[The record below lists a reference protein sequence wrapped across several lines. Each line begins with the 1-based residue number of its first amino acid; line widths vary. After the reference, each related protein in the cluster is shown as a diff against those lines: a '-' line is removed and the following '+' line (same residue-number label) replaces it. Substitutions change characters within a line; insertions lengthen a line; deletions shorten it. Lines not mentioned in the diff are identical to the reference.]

1 MTTDDHTQPC
11 DCHQQT
17 LAKLDRILEL
27 LEDRR
32 KPTVQQQVDDLIQRY
47 EQGTL
52 SGPDLYKRVVDAG
65 RSRHLEPP
73 EDE

>member
-11 DCHQQT
+11 DCHKQT

-32 KPTVQQQVDDLIQRY
+32 DARRARIDAEITTLADPERVYTTIPGLRH
-47 EQGTL
+47 QGRL
-52 SGPDLYKRVVDAG
+52 R
-65 RSRHLEPP
+65 
-73 EDE
+73 